1 MQYLGTLGGK
11 FPRFT
16 HLISPNVQK
25 QDTAKEKFGKKSK
38 FQQYIVWIFHIFN
51 VGNGITVL
59 GGHFF
64 QNNKRRV
71 WNKSVVA
78 GKFPKN

>member
-1 MQYLGTLGGK
+1 MEQEYWVDNFPK
-11 FPRFT
+11 FDNCRVSRFT
-16 HLISPNVQK
+16 PLISPNMQK
-25 QDTAKEKFGKKSK
+25 QDTAKEKFEKKSK

-64 QNNKRRV
+64 QN
-71 WNKSVVA
+71 
-78 GKFPKN
+78 